1 MSKGRSIRLFLVDG
15 APGGIITAEIMNW
28 TGHVLFGPRSRLA
41 DIIKREEATR
51 TGVYFLT
58 GSDPLGGSKPK
69 VYIGETDNVA
79 KRLAQHNKDESKDF
93 WESVCIVTSKDQ
105 NLTKGHAR
113 YLESQ
118 LITIAR
124 DAGRS
129 HLENS
134 TAPDFSIL
142 PEADISDMDYFV
154 EQVRTVLPVLGLE
167 FLKEKTSITTG
178 HSVKDSGQMI
188 EELANTNLADIHVF
202 ELHSAGVSARATL
215 SGGELVVHEGST
227 AKRRGSSSWSNYKSL
242 HEELVEQGILVA
254 TDDPNLFEFS
264 ESYAFKSPSA
274 AASVIMATTRNGRSA
289 WKVLGGQQTYG
300 EWQEAQM
307 PPSDADEGDE

>member
-1 MSKGRSIRLFLVDG
+1 MTKGRLIRLFLVDG

-41 DIIKREEATR
+41 DLIKREEATR

-58 GSDPLGGSKPK
+58 GSDPQGGTKPK

-79 KRLAQHNKDESKDF
+79 KRLAQHNKDDSKDF

-129 HLENS
+129 HLENG

-142 PEADISDMDYFV
+142 PEADISAMDYFV

-167 FLKEKTSITTG
+167 FLKEKTSITTA
-178 HSVKDSGQMI
+178 HSVKDSGRMV
-188 EELANTNLADIHVF
+188 EELLNTSLADIHVF

-215 SGGELVVHEGST
+215 SGDELVVHEGST
-227 AKRRGSSSWSNYKSL
+227 AKRKGSPSWSNYKSL
-242 HEELVEQGILVA
+242 HDELFKQGVLVN
-254 TDDPNLFEFS
+254 TDDPRLLEFA

-274 AASVIMATTRNGRSA
+274 SASVIMASNRNGRST
-289 WKVLGGQQTYG
+289 WKMLGGQQTYG
-300 EWQEAQM
+300 EWQDAQM
-307 PPSDADEGDE
+307 PALEVEEGG